1 MGLKFALAGGDLR
14 NVKLAAILAEQG
26 CEVYTFGISHSS
38 IGTNFNRCAEMGEAF
53 AMGDFIIGPTPFS
66 HNGST
71 LNAPLHTT
79 DITLTEVLRNVPKG
93 RTLIA
98 GRVPGDFF
106 AEAAARDFRVID
118 ILKRDDMAILNA
130 IPTAE
135 GAIQIA
141 MEEVPVTLHGCKI
154 LVLGMGKI
162 GRALALRLKAL
173 GAATTVCVRKSK
185 DLAIAESE
193 GLQAITFDKL
203 DGRIKEF
210 KVIYNT
216 APAMV
221 LDKTELDNVSPDSL
235 IVDLASLPGGVN
247 FEYAREK
254 NIKTVQALS
263 LPGKVAPE
271 TSAENMAKV
280 IFNIIKELAGEAAK
294 NVNGY

>member
-38 IGTNFNRCAEMGEAF
+38 IGTNFNRCADMGEAF

-66 HNGST
+66 HNGSV

-79 DITLTEVLRNVPKG
+79 DIPLSDVLKNMPKG

-98 GRVPGDFF
+98 GKIPAPFF
-106 AEAAARDFRVID
+106 AEAAARDCRVID

-141 MEEVPVTLHGCKI
+141 MEEVPVTLHNCKI
-154 LVLGMGKI
+154 LILGMGKI
-162 GRALALRLKAL
+162 GTALALRLKAL
-173 GAATTVCVRKSK
+173 GAAVTVCVRKSR
-185 DLAIAESE
+185 DSALGESQ
-193 GLQAITFDKL
+193 GLRTVTFDRL
-203 DGRIKEF
+203 AGQIKEY

-216 APAMV
+216 VPAVV
-221 LDKTELDNVSPDSL
+221 LDKNELDNMASDSL
-235 IVDLASLPGGVN
+235 LVDLASLPGGVN

-294 NVNGY
+294 NVN